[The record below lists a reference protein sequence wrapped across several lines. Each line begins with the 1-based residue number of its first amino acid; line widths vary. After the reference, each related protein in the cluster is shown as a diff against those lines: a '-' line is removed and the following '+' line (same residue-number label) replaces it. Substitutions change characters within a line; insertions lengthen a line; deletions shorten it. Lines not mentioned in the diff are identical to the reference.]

1 MNALTRLQLSIMM
14 FLQFFVWGAWYVTAP
29 NYLGTIGF
37 QAGDI
42 GWTYSV
48 GPIAGMITPFFVGM
62 VADRF
67 FSAQRVLGV
76 LHLLGAGL
84 MWVAMQKMTSGGT
97 PTEINWIFFGYMLTY
112 FPTLA
117 LTNTIAMKNMSDPQK
132 EFPAIR
138 VLGTIGW
145 IAAGLALTW
154 LGFETNI
161 SMFELTAGTALLL
174 GLLSFMLPDTPPAQ
188 EGKVTVRQI
197 MGLDALVLFKNRSYL
212 LFIIASALI
221 CIPLAFYYQ
230 LASRLVEM
238 SGLPIGQTMS
248 YGQMS
253 EIFFMIVMPFFFA
266 RLGVKWMLAIGM
278 LAWVARYGL
287 FAIGAP
293 DEIRWMIIAGI
304 VLHGICYDF
313 FFVTGQIYT
322 DQVAPKPIRGQA
334 QGLLVFFTLG
344 LGMFIGAQV
353 AGSIEGRNTPNADSL
368 KVLAL
373 DQNKLNRMT
382 SVFGEDEAKL
392 TVDNWSK
399 LAEIKEAQEVLGK
412 ATTALNEKDSSL
424 FSAYQIAND
433 ANADEVSV
441 AEAKNKLEKAKG
453 VSEYDEFVKAKN
465 ALQEADDMPELSGE
479 LNEINSEIAL
489 IQALDDQALAVVG
502 LGQSNGNF
510 AELSEKVEELNNAKS
525 AKLAELQEM
534 QTPLQNKVNSRRT
547 SDLRS
552 LGWGSIWGI
561 PAVFAAVIM
570 ALFIFLFRENASNRK
585 EENNE

>member
-1 MNALTRLQLSIMM
+1 M
-14 FLQFFVWGAWYVTAP
+14 
-29 NYLGTIGF
+29 
-37 QAGDI
+37 
-42 GWTYSV
+42 

-266 RLGVKWMLAIGM
+266 RLGVKWMLAVGM

-313 FFVTGQIYT
+313 FFVTGYMYT
-322 DQVAPKPIRGQA
+322 ENKAGEKIKNAA
-334 QGLLVFFTLG
+334 QGLFTVATYGIGMTIGSWFSGIITDTYTVEGIKNWFDIWMVPAYISGAVLLFLIIFF
-344 LGMFIGAQV
+344 
-353 AGSIEGRNTPNADSL
+353 
-368 KVLAL
+368 
-373 DQNKLNRMT
+373 
-382 SVFGEDEAKL
+382 
-392 TVDNWSK
+392 
-399 LAEIKEAQEVLGK
+399 
-412 ATTALNEKDSSL
+412 KD
-424 FSAYQIAND
+424 
-433 ANADEVSV
+433 
-441 AEAKNKLEKAKG
+441 KKK
-453 VSEYDEFVKAKN
+453 
-465 ALQEADDMPELSGE
+465 
-479 LNEINSEIAL
+479 
-489 IQALDDQALAVVG
+489 
-502 LGQSNGNF
+502 
-510 AELSEKVEELNNAKS
+510 
-525 AKLAELQEM
+525 
-534 QTPLQNKVNSRRT
+534 
-547 SDLRS
+547 
-552 LGWGSIWGI
+552 
-561 PAVFAAVIM
+561 
-570 ALFIFLFRENASNRK
+570 
-585 EENNE
+585 